1 MPSWPS
7 CVSAVVLLASADPRL
22 TEQLRQI
29 FSALGQPFGVMT
41 RGEEVLAAVDAP
53 EGADAPPR
61 VLLLDAR
68 LPGAANGRLLAALH
82 ERGARRR
89 WAMAL
94 IAEQI
99 SDEWIARLREGV
111 IDDIVPRTADA
122 AAWQTHLST
131 MQRGHALYREVESLR
146 ENSLLEVKHDPVTGV
161 LNRDTMLTVLFR
173 ETDRVQ
179 RLHGPLS
186 VMALGLDDFPQ
197 RTEEL
202 GRGNADPLL
211 REVAR
216 RASRTLRTYD
226 ALGRLGY
233 DEFLLILPGCST
245 VNTVMLAERLRIE
258 VFGEPFWVKR
268 AAHEI
273 VEVRLSCCFGIA
285 LSRGRSPVVV
295 AREAEQMLGQ
305 ARQQGAG
312 TIRIAGDAMGSGTEA
327 GVARL
332 FPEAETL
339 AR

>member
-1 MPSWPS
+1 MPSFAS
-7 CVSAVVLLASADPRL
+7 VTVLLASADPHL
-22 TEQLRQI
+22 AQQLQRT
-29 FSALGQPFGVMT
+29 FLALGQTFEAMT
-41 RGEEVLAAVDAP
+41 SGDELLAAMDAP
-53 EGADAPPR
+53 EGTGTPPGI
-61 VLLLDAR
+61 LLLDAR

-99 SDEWIARLREGV
+99 LDEWIARLREGV
-111 IDDIVPRTADA
+111 IDDIVPRSADA
-122 AAWQTHLST
+122 AAWQAHLST
-131 MQRGHALYREVESLR
+131 MQRGHALYRELESLR

-173 ETDRVQ
+173 ETDRVL

-197 RTEEL
+197 RAEEP
-202 GRGNADPLL
+202 GGGSADQLL

-216 RASRTLRTYD
+216 RASRTLRAYD
-226 ALGRLGY
+226 SLGRLGY

-245 VNTVMLAERLRIE
+245 VNAVMLAERLRGE

-273 VEVRLSCCFGIA
+273 VEARLSCCFGIA

-295 AREAEQMLGQ
+295 TREAEQMLGQ

-312 TIRIAGDAMGSGTEA
+312 TIRIAGDAMGNRTEA

-332 FPEAETL
+332 FPEVETL